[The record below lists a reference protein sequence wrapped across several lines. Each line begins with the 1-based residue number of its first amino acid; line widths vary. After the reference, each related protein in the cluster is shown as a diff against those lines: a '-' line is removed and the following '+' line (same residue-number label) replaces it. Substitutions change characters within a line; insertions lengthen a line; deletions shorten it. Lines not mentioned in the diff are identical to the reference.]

1 MAAVNLLV
9 VGDIAWDIVLRP
21 EGDLIW
27 GSDVF
32 GAIELLPGGSAANV
46 AVWARRLG
54 AAVTLAGKVGEDAL
68 GELIR
73 RHLEAEAVA
82 LEVRAVPSGVTT
94 RVGVYV
100 RADGE
105 HAFVTDHTRAVRFE
119 EGDLPMRLL
128 EGVDALFVNGYAV
141 FMSGSAEFLT
151 GLLREAR
158 RRGVR
163 IAFDPSSFAL
173 IRRYGAQRL
182 LAELGPIDMLLAN
195 DDEARALA
203 GDRDAATLVD
213 AASLVVVKHGPAGA
227 SAFDGTR
234 RVSAPA
240 VPVRVVDTT
249 GAGDAFDAAFLVGY
263 LYHGDLD
270 LALAEANRLGAHVAG
285 RLGGQA
291 R

>member
-32 GAIELLPGGSAANV
+32 GAIDLLPGGSAANV

-54 AAVTLAGKVGEDAL
+54 AAVTLAGRVGDDAL
-68 GELIR
+68 GALIR
-73 RHLEAEAVA
+73 RHLEAEAVT
-82 LEVRAVPSGVTT
+82 LQVHAVPGGVTT

-105 HAFVTDHTRAVRFE
+105 HAFVTDHTRAVKLE
-119 EGDLPMRLL
+119 DGDLPLHLL

-141 FMSGSAEFLT
+141 FMSGSAAFLA

-163 IAFDPSSFAL
+163 IAFDPSSFVL
-173 IRRYGAQRL
+173 IRRYGAHRL
-182 LAELGPIDMLLAN
+182 LAELGPIDVLLAN

-203 GDRDAATLVD
+203 GDGDAATLTR
-213 AASLVVVKHGPAGA
+213 AAKLVVVKHGPAGA
-227 SAFDGTR
+227 SAFDGR
-234 RVSAPA
+234 RQLSAPA

-249 GAGDAFDAAFLVGY
+249 GAGDGFDAAFLVSY
-263 LYHGDLD
+263 LDHGDLD
-270 LALAEANRLGAHVAG
+270 LALAEGNRLGAHVTG
-285 RLGGQA
+285 RLGAQA